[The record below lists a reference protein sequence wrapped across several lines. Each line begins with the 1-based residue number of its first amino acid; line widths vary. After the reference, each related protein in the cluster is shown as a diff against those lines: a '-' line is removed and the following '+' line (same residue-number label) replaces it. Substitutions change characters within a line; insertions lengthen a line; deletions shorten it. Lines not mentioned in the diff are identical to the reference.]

1 MYSFAPAV
9 TDRAESWRRGATP
22 CPRSGAVAGRSYSMP
37 EVGAVAEKS
46 NPMSKEWQVQVHG
59 CRRVERSYSSF
70 KVRRGGHEEIP
81 LV

>member
-9 TDRAESWRRGATP
+9 TDRAESWPRGATP
-22 CPRSGAVAGRSYSMP
+22 CPRSGAVARRSYSTP
-37 EVGAVAEKS
+37 EVRAVAEKS
-46 NPMSKEWQVQVHG
+46 NPMSKEWQVHR